1 MVFAQIDRSE
11 IFLNG
16 KLILVILLQMLTEA
30 RQESHRLQTQLMKAE
45 SDQERQKLEI
55 ESLER
60 DKVGLTKLLGEA
72 RDENEE
78 IQMRLQSSADKILS
92 LTKANS
98 DLDMKLQSALAEK
111 CRTSLDHNKIEQEK
125 VILEKSNAWLNEE
138 LDRKMKSSNEER
150 QKATRNIIELQNKVH
165 ESEIKIEQMVSD
177 QARLQEHVQQQEQ
190 ALQSLSRQL
199 KDTKEELAQKE
210 QNFETELGL
219 AQRMAQLYKESA
231 DEHSKRN
238 DELEGIV
245 AELKRHMDESAK
257 IHEETIGKL
266 EQACRD
272 AEKKALDEKELRERV
287 VDAAATASWAL
298 TPPKDNEIEP
308 LNGQNMTPTE
318 LYGKF
323 IEAQEKLRAEKMK
336 NREKEIYMEELLVE
350 VERRAALVSEQQR
363 EYDSMKSN
371 HSSLIQEIE
380 ELSMQKRKIQQAL
393 RQAETDLKV
402 SQRERKSL
410 EQQIK
415 DLGQQVAKL
424 LHEATNKTRQE
435 LQKSSSDFSGGTA
448 SDVTTE
454 FLVEFSSI
462 QELQQQNQKLLRIN
476 RDLSE
481 AAEASKEEAQRELRE
496 QYEDKIDQLK
506 SDLQELRNN
515 RENAEQIL
523 EQVVRQRDTL
533 RKLLQ
538 NAGGDLGQGH
548 DLYVR
553 SLGQEFDRVPRNG
566 TNDGSRNDGDGED
579 VSGSDFRE
587 MYEDLEK
594 EFNAYKTKSNS
605 AYVELEKEVG
615 FLCISRKKMFK
626 ISK

>member
-1 MVFAQIDRSE
+1 MYF
-11 IFLNG
+11 
-16 KLILVILLQMLTEA
+16 LQMLTEA

-78 IQMRLQSSADKILS
+78 IQMRLQSSADKILN

-111 CRTSLDHNKIEQEK
+111 CRISLDHNKIEQEK

-150 QKATRNIIELQNKVH
+150 QKATRTIIELQNKVH
-165 ESEIKIEQMVSD
+165 ESEIKLEQMVSD
-177 QARLQEHVQQQEQ
+177 QTRLKEHVQQQEQ
-190 ALQSLSRQL
+190 ALQSLSGQL

-245 AELKRHMDESAK
+245 TELKRHMDESAK

-266 EQACRD
+266 EQTCRD
-272 AEKKALDEKELRERV
+272 AEKKALEEKELRERV

-393 RQAETDLKV
+393 KQAESDLKV

-553 SLGQEFDRVPRNG
+553 SLGQELDRLPRNG
-566 TNDGSRNDGDGED
+566 VNDGSRNDGED
-579 VSGSDFRE
+579 ISGSDFRE

-594 EFNAYKTKSNS
+594 EFNVYKTKSNS

-615 FLCISRKKMFK
+615 VLCMSRKRYFK
-626 ISK
+626 VSKQSCCDFYLFAVT